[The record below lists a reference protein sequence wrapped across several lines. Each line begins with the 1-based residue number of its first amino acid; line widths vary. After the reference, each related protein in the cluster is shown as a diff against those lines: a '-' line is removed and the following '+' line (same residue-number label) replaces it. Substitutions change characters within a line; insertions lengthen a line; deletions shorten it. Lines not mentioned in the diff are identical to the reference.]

1 MSVIIWHICELW
13 MMKIRHFCVIF
24 RRKKDDGKKVLV
36 IGAFVLFLHLFRLDL
51 PHAMKRGI

>member
-1 MSVIIWHICELW
+1 